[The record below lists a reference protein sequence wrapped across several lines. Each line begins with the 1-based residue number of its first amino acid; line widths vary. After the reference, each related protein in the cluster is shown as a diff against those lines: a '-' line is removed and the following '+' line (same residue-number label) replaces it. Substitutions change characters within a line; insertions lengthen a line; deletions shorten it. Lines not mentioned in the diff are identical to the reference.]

1 MGQTAG
7 KTINKESSKK
17 KSLKAR
23 NCSHFSLNLLVVL
36 LYIFLE
42 LRILTEKNH
51 PQRNLQRLKSMNM
64 AIWMVGTSNQIFMR
78 GLKLKQNFRKN
89 KIVTGITPFFMKS
102 PFFTPHSVCINID
115 F

>member
-1 MGQTAG
+1 M
-7 KTINKESSKK
+7 
-17 KSLKAR
+17 
-23 NCSHFSLNLLVVL
+23 VL
-36 LYIFLE
+36 LYFLE

-51 PQRNLQRLKSMNM
+51 PQRNLQRLKGMNM
-64 AIWMVGTSNQIFMR
+64 AIWMVGTSNQIFIR

-102 PFFTPHSVCINID
+102 PFCIPHSVCVNTD